1 MLLQRQ
7 GWRFTDLAPPP
18 NPVGSQESK
27 SRVQL
32 APLRGL
38 GALAV
43 LEQAHGV
50 TGLTPAALH
59 SPFPQ

>member
-1 MLLQRQ
+1 VKP
-7 GWRFTDLAPPP
+7 APF
-18 NPVGSQESK
+18 
-27 SRVQL
+27 
-32 APLRGL
+32 RGL

-43 LEQAHGV
+43 LAQAHGV